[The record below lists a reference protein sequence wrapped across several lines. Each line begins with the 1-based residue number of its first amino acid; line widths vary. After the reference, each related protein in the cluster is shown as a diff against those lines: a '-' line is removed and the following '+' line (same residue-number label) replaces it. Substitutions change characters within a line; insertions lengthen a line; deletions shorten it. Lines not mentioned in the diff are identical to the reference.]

1 MKNVLI
7 LYYSQSGQL
16 LEIAKNIASELE
28 KNEAISVAYY
38 NIKTKHQFP
47 FPWNKDDFF
56 NAFPET
62 FLQKPFEIDFHNES
76 VLSKK
81 YDLIILAYQVW
92 YLTPSIP
99 INSFLQTEKATQLLA
114 NTPVITVNG
123 SRNMWIM
130 AQEKVKK
137 TLQHCNANLVG
148 NIALVDNHINHIS
161 VLTISHWLFTGK
173 KTRYLGIF
181 PKPGVSEKDITDAT
195 RFSRP
200 ILESL
205 QNENFSDL
213 QQKLV
218 QLGAVNIK
226 SFLIVADKRANI
238 LFAAWAKLISKKG
251 SFTDKKRLKWVK
263 LFNIYLLIAIWLLMP
278 IVFIIYLLTYP
289 FMLGKYSKFKK
300 YYKSV
305 NYKKEN

>member
-1 MKNVLI
+1 
-7 LYYSQSGQL
+7 
-16 LEIAKNIASELE
+16 
-28 KNEAISVAYY
+28 
-38 NIKTKHQFP
+38 
-47 FPWNKDDFF
+47 
-56 NAFPET
+56 
-62 FLQKPFEIDFHNES
+62 
-76 VLSKK
+76 
-81 YDLIILAYQVW
+81 
-92 YLTPSIP
+92 
-99 INSFLQTEKATQLLA
+99 
-114 NTPVITVNG
+114 
-123 SRNMWIM
+123 M
-130 AQEKVKK
+130 AVYR
-137 TLQHCNANLVG
+137 
-148 NIALVDNHINHIS
+148 
-161 VLTISHWLFTGK
+161 K